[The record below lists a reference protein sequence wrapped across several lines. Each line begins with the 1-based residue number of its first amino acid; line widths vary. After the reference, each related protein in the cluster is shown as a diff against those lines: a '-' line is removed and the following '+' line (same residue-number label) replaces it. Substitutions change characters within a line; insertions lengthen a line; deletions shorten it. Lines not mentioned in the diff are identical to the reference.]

1 MKIISDKK
9 LINRNKKIGQFTT
22 LAALIILGIGLYF
35 SFSQPE
41 KIGITFGALLIGFLL
56 TQVGVYY
63 GNRWGKSPRPDEL
76 ITSSLKGLDE
86 KYSLYHYTAGIPHL
100 LAGPTGLWAIVTSS
114 ASGKITYDAD
124 KNRFRQKGGNFYFKL
139 FGQDSIGRPE
149 SDAEIT
155 ISDLKKAL
163 IKTGIPVELPEPKP
177 ILVFTNPKAE
187 IEVVDSP
194 LPALSIEKLKDFVRK
209 QPKETPDNIE
219 AIRQLQ
225 KILPAEN
232 TLD

>member
-1 MKIISDKK
+1 M
-9 LINRNKKIGQFTT
+9 
-22 LAALIILGIGLYF
+22 
-35 SFSQPE
+35 
-41 KIGITFGALLIGFLL
+41 
-56 TQVGVYY
+56 
-63 GNRWGKSPRPDEL
+63 
-76 ITSSLKGLDE
+76 
-86 KYSLYHYTAGIPHL
+86 

-124 KNRFRQKGGNFYFKL
+124 KKRFRQKGGNFYFRL

-155 ISDLKKAL
+155 ITDLKKAL

-187 IEVVDSP
+187 VDAADSP

-209 QPKETPDNIE
+209 QPKETPDNIV
-219 AIRQLQ
+219 AIREMQ
-225 KILPAEN
+225 KILPSES
-232 TLD
+232 DME